1 MGWGE
6 IEIRKT
12 EQSGFEA
19 ELRGDILN
27 SGDNGCWVSLV
38 GWGPTEAIALA
49 NLKAALAEA
58 QKKTPEA

>member
-19 ELRGDILN
+19 EIRFDRLI
-27 SGDNGCWVSLV
+27 SGDNGCWVSIV
-38 GWGPTEAIALA
+38 GWGPTEGVALA
-49 NLKAALAEA
+49 NLKTALAEA
-58 QKKTPEA
+58 RKTPEA